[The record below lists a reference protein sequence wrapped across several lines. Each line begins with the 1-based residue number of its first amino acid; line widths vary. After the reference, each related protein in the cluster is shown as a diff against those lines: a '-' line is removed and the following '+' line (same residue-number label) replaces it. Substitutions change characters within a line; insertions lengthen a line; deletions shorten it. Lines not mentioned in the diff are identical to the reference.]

1 MWDGSFPDAVSIY
14 GIANNV
20 TTLEP
25 AISKPLILA
34 TGKKEAVVLSYRPL
48 TGSPTG
54 GRELREEYSISTK
67 VIDGGWRVRV
77 TNIGTLSSRYPLFIQ
92 LDYDRMVEL

>member
-1 MWDGSFPDAVSIY
+1 M
-14 GIANNV
+14 
-20 TTLEP
+20 
-25 AISKPLILA
+25 
-34 TGKKEAVVLSYRPL
+34 VLSYRPL

-54 GRELREEYSISTK
+54 GRELREEYSITTK

-92 LDYDRMVEL
+92 LDYDRMVNSRDELQGQEVYTRYIPIGELCTAQEARLTTRYIK